1 MYSVMFLWLYVIE
14 KKIKVAAAPN
24 VKWDMLVFLL
34 LLFMSSSVEISE
46 FFNDQKIISAL
57 LNDLKHGFM

>member
-14 KKIKVAAAPN
+14 KNKSCSCSKYKVRHAG
-24 VKWDMLVFLL
+24 VFLL
-34 LLFMSSSVEISE
+34 LLFMSRVEISE
-46 FFNDQKIISAL
+46 FFNDQQIISAS